1 MIMTMTMT
9 SIMKRG
15 PSSLVPASSPRRL
28 AVFFLSSQ
36 AMAISAARIVRI
48 PARKARVVDTTGAGD
63 TMNGAFAYAL
73 SVDMAFEEA
82 LHFANAAAALS
93 IEKAGAQTG
102 MPSLEA
108 VQAKLAE

>member
-1 MIMTMTMT
+1 
-9 SIMKRG
+9 MKQYDG
-15 PSSLVPASSPRRL
+15 KLIITLGSKG
-28 AVFFLSSQ
+28 
-36 AMAISAARIVRI
+36 AAAAKDGQIVRI

-63 TMNGAFAYAL
+63 TMNGAFVYAL